1 MDWPKLRYRC
11 SWFWDDVP
19 TLLVARDEGCQQQG
33 GCFLKMSEI
42 SPLLDWMKSGTHFCV
57 TNRHLTLHPAPSSG
71 QNINLTNTLA
81 HNPKLKLYFV
91 ELRCQRCEWP
101 FPANEST
108 LSLSSIWFYSNNY
121 CVKMQK
127 MQPNRTTSLDVLSCL
142 KFLGNHCINL
152 IISHKHEGASPHAKL
167 QT

>member
-11 SWFWDDVP
+11 SWFRDDVP
-19 TLLVARDEGCQQQG
+19 TLLVAQDEGCQQQG

-42 SPLLDWMKSGTHFCV
+42 SPLLGLLPWNLVHTIVFPTDISLFIQH
-57 TNRHLTLHPAPSSG
+57 RHQG

-81 HNPKLKLYFV
+81 YDPKLKLYFV
-91 ELRCQRCEWP
+91 ELRCQRCEWA
-101 FPANEST
+101 FPANQST
-108 LSLSSIWFYSNNY
+108 SSLSSIWFYSNNY
-121 CVKMQK
+121 CVK

-152 IISHKHEGASPHAKL
+152 IISHKHGGASPYAKL